1 MDTSSVLV
9 SATCVMASA
18 PVAWAAVH
26 GYRLYGGLRLV
37 TCPEKVEA
45 AIVKINATRAIA
57 SKLAGRNDLRLRSC
71 SRWPE
76 KKGCN
81 QACLAQLKA
90 APDGC
95 RARALPTRSRTP
107 LPEASLSEGLV
118 RATRASRARTSR
130 ASG

>member
-1 MDTSSVLV
+1 MDATSVLV

-26 GYRLYGGLRLV
+26 GYRLFGGLRLV
-37 TCPEKVEA
+37 TCPETVEA
-45 AIVKINATRAIA
+45 AAVKINATRAVA

-76 KKGCN
+76 KKGCD
-81 QACLAQLKA
+81 QACLSQLKA
-90 APDGC
+90 GPNGC

-107 LPEASLSEGLV
+107 LPETSF
-118 RATRASRARTSR
+118 ARLHYGS
-130 ASG
+130 

>member
-1 MDTSSVLV
+1 MDTTSVFV
-9 SATCVMASA
+9 SATCVMAST
-18 PVAWAAVH
+18 PVALVAVR

-37 TCPEKVEA
+37 TCPETVEA
-45 AIVKINATRAIA
+45 AVVKINATRAVA
-57 SKLAGRNDLRLRSC
+57 SKLAGRNNLRLRSC

-81 QACLAQLKA
+81 QACSAQLKA

-95 RARALPTRSRTP
+95 RAPALPRRSRTP

-118 RATRASRARTSR
+118 RAPKSDRRRHQTRS
-130 ASG
+130 